1 MHKEGASFRSLL
13 NCFAISVSIG
23 LLYGVPLEEFVEKF
37 SCIERTDLIKIGMFC
52 ERMDRYGGLSQ
63 ETRSRAKYNGYK
75 IEFIEKAIA
84 TPVGKSGNK
93 YSKRKDILKIK
104 NKLWK
109 MGMEL

>member
-1 MHKEGASFRSLL
+1 MIMDSKAVEVFVNAHTPRSW
-13 NCFAISVSIG
+13 I
-23 LLYGVPLEEFVEKF
+23 YGNKGIKKEFVENF